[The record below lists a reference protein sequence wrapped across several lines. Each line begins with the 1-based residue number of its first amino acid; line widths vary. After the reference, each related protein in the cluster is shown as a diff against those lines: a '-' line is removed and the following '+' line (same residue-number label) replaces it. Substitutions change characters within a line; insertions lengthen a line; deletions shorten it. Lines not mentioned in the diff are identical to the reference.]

1 MRNPNTSNFQG
12 QAPIDTHQP
21 VETILRSLTY
31 EQAKQVE
38 AVGANKGKTLGQL
51 AVENPSALQWYANT
65 YKGPNNL
72 LRAAALRLLQQA
84 A

>member
-1 MRNPNTSNFQG
+1 M
-12 QAPIDTHQP
+12 
-21 VETILRSLTY
+21 ILQSLTY

-38 AVGANKGKTLGQL
+38 AVGSNKGKTLGQL
-51 AVENPSALQWYANT
+51 AVENPSAIQWYANT

-72 LRAAALRLLQQA
+72 LRAAAWLLLEQA

>member
-1 MRNPNTSNFQG
+1 M
-12 QAPIDTHQP
+12 HQP
-21 VETILRSLTY
+21 VELILQTLTY

-38 AVGANKGKTLGQL
+38 AIGTNKGKTLGQL
-51 AVENPSALQWYANT
+51 AVENPAVLQWYVDS

-72 LRAAALRLLQQA
+72 LRAAALCLLKQA